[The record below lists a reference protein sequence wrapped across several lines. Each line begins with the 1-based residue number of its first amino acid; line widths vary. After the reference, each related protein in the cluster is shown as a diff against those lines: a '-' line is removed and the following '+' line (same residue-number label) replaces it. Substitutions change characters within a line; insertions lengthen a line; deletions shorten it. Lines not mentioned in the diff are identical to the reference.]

1 MVLDSHQSVGHIK
14 QHSVA
19 TLGRLMND
27 EVWGSGFPTW
37 NGKAEKAQ
45 MDFCHQPLRVCSWLK
60 CLVMK
65 QTMQKQSVLG
75 PNKVNFQHLS
85 TVENSGGGN
94 KSLERSQT
102 IVAYVVTRK
111 T

>member
-1 MVLDSHQSVGHIK
+1 
-14 QHSVA
+14 
-19 TLGRLMND
+19 
-27 EVWGSGFPTW
+27 
-37 NGKAEKAQ
+37 
-45 MDFCHQPLRVCSWLK
+45 
-60 CLVMK
+60 MK

-75 PNKVNFQHLS
+75 PNKVNFQHLRA
-85 TVENSGGGN
+85 VENSGGGN